1 MRTTLAILSL
11 LLSFAFVSCSSD
23 MTQDDNTIVKTSKSK
38 SSITDKERQL
48 IDEFDALMIKSIELE
63 QKTTSLD
70 NRAGR
75 AAAEESYKAVRQEI
89 VSFMDRNKDQIS
101 TMGVEATKEFKT
113 IIDKAPW
120 IRK

>member
-1 MRTTLAILSL
+1 MRTMLAILSL
-11 LLSFAFVSCSSD
+11 LLAFTFASCSSD
-23 MTQDDNTIVKTSKSK
+23 MTQDENAIVKTT
-38 SSITDKERQL
+38 ITDKERKL
-48 IDEFDALMIKSIELE
+48 IDEFDALMIKSIEMK

-70 NRAGR
+70 DREGR

-89 VSFMDRNKDQIS
+89 VSFMDKNKDQIS
-101 TMGVEATKEFKT
+101 TMGTEATREFKT